1 MSREYTR
8 LKILIWDFQGDALQW
23 LEDHVAGDRISVEGH
38 LTKID
43 DMLGDT
49 MSVEWDYL
57 FCFIPAGQDELRRKF
72 DGIFARLGIARERVI
87 YAGELEE
94 WVVRND
100 LGFYLLKGDMRKR
113 MEVWN
118 EKRKK
123 DYVAC
128 TAEGISYVM
137 GSSDRVILDSMAMY
151 GENWAG
157 EEMRAFHRLA
167 RKYYPADGS
176 RGRYFIDIGANIGTT
191 CIYFKK
197 KIDTD
202 VDILAF
208 EPEEK
213 NYRLLRA
220 NLLLNGLEGSAVAEN
235 YGLSEEAGR
244 ETIYVNPQNPGGN
257 SVVFASG
264 QQSQEIQMVS
274 LDGYLSERGISP
286 GEIGYLWIDT
296 EGFEPAVL
304 KGAENTLKGG
314 DIPVLVEFNPYLW
327 NDAGCYDM
335 LMDVLSGTYREFAF
349 IEEVLAGEER
359 LHPIEEIWQYR
370 DAPRLFQQDIFLVK

>member
-1 MSREYTR
+1 M
-8 LKILIWDFQGDALQW
+8 KILVWDFQGEARQW
-23 LEDHVAGDRISVEGH
+23 LETNVVGERISLAGH
-38 LTKID
+38 LTGTDEMLEDTPSID
-43 DMLGDT
+43 
-49 MSVEWDYL
+49 WDYL
-57 FCFIPAGQDELRRKF
+57 FCFIPSGQEGLRRKF
-72 DGIFARLGIARERVI
+72 DGVFAQLGVARDRVI
-87 YAGELEE
+87 YAGDLEE
-94 WVVRND
+94 WVARND

-128 TAEGISYVM
+128 TAEGISYIM

-157 EEMRAFHRLA
+157 EEMRAFYRLA
-167 RKYYPADGS
+167 QKHYPAGGS
-176 RGRYFIDIGANIGTT
+176 QGGYFIDIGANIGTT

-202 VDILAF
+202 VNILAF

-220 NLLLNGLEGSAVAEN
+220 NLLLNGLEESAVAEN
-235 YGLSEEAGR
+235 YGLSQESGQK
-244 ETIYVNPQNPGGN
+244 TIYVNPRNPGGN

-264 QQSQEIQMVS
+264 QESEEIQMVS
-274 LDGYLSERGISP
+274 LDGYLAERGISP
-286 GEIGYLWIDT
+286 GEIKYLWIDT

-304 KGAENTLKGG
+304 KGAENTLRGG
-314 DIPVLVEFNPYLW
+314 DFPVLVEFNPYLW
-327 NDAGCYDM
+327 NDAGYYDM
-335 LMDVLSGTYREFAF
+335 LMDVLSGIYREFAF
-349 IEEVLAGEER
+349 IEEALAGEEILR
-359 LHPIEEIWQYR
+359 PIEEIWQYR
-370 DAPRLFQQDIFLVK
+370 NAPRLFQQDIFLVK